1 MKHKITLFVASLG
14 WLLLIIYL
22 GVGYVFKQFSPEP
35 ASFFAPVAWE
45 DQVDV
50 FEGAISCSLTSEEL
64 QERRVELKSLIFSQL
79 IKKEELT
86 QGFIYYFND
95 TEGMAE
101 NITELM
107 LKEKACCPFFKFD
120 LSILP
125 FNKGI
130 ALKISGSKAVKEL
143 LMSFEIENS

>member
-1 MKHKITLFVASLG
+1 MKNKIRFAIAILG
-14 WLLLIIYL
+14 WLLLASYL
-22 GVGYVFKQFSPEP
+22 LVGYVYKEFTP
-35 ASFFAPVAWE
+35 APSSFFEPVAWE
-45 DQVDV
+45 NQVAV
-50 FEGAISCSLTSEEL
+50 FDGAISCSLTSAEL
-64 QERRVELKSLIFSQL
+64 QERRTELKTEIFAHL
-79 IKKEELT
+79 IKKEEIN

-95 TEGMAE
+95 EEGMAE

-125 FNKGI
+125 FKKGI

-143 LMSFEIENS
+143 LQDFESENS

>member
-1 MKHKITLFVASLG
+1 MNKKLRFIITQLG
-14 WLLLIIYL
+14 WIILAIYL
-22 GVGYVFKQFSPEP
+22 IVGYVYKEFTPEP
-35 ASFFAPVAWE
+35 TSFFAPVAWE
-45 DQVDV
+45 NQMAV
-50 FEGAISCSLTSEEL
+50 FDGAISCSLTSEEL
-64 QERRVELKSLIFSQL
+64 QERRMELKTEIFTHL
-79 IKKEELT
+79 IKKEEIK

-95 TEGMAE
+95 VDGMAE

-125 FNKGI
+125 FKKGI

-143 LMSFEIENS
+143 LIDFEKENS